1 MKNFSLKRLFL
12 MLTGIV
18 FMGITMSFLIGVNY
32 GTDTYSFMA
41 LGVSEALKLSYGT
54 SCLLINVLLFIP
66 VVIFERRLIHIGTV
80 MNMVV
85 VGYITDFCMMLNA
98 KFLPEWLFTTLPA
111 KPIVFVAALIP
122 FLIAVAFYMH
132 ADLGM
137 SPYDALPTM
146 ITRRLKVPFTPVR
159 IGWDMLTI
167 AVGLI
172 LGQKLPLGTLVLA
185 LTIGP
190 AVDIVGRPL
199 KRFFI

>member
-1 MKNFSLKRLFL
+1 MKSLKGKRFL
-12 MLTGIV
+12 LMMIGIL

-41 LGVSEALKLSYGT
+41 LGVAEASGLSYGT
-54 SCLLINVLLFIP
+54 SCLLINVSLFIP
-66 VVIFERRLIHIGTV
+66 VVIFERRLIHIGTI

-85 VGYITDFCMMLNA
+85 VGYITDFCLMLNG
-98 KFLPEWLFTTLPA
+98 KFLPDWLFTTLPA
-111 KPIVFVAALIP
+111 RAIVFVAALIP

-137 SPYDALPTM
+137 SPYDALPSM
-146 ITRRLKVPFTPVR
+146 ISRRLKIPFTPVR

-190 AVDIVGRPL
+190 AVDLVGKPL
-199 KRFFI
+199 KRFFV

>member
-1 MKNFSLKRLFL
+1 MKNFSLKRLLL

-18 FMGITMSFLIGVNY
+18 FMGVTMSFLIGVNY

-41 LGVSEALKLSYGT
+41 LGVSDTSGFSYGT
-54 SCLLINVLLFIP
+54 SCLLINVAMFIP
-66 VVIFERRLIHIGTV
+66 VVIFERRLIHIGTI

-85 VGYITDFCMMLNA
+85 VGYITDFCLMLNGR
-98 KFLPEWLFTTLPA
+98 FLPDWLFTTLPA

-122 FLIAVAFYMH
+122 FLVAVAFYMN

-137 SPYDALPTM
+137 SPYDALPTL
-146 ITRRLKVPFTPVR
+146 ISRRLKIPFTPVR

-190 AVDIVGRPL
+190 AVDLVGKPL
-199 KRFFI
+199 KRFFA